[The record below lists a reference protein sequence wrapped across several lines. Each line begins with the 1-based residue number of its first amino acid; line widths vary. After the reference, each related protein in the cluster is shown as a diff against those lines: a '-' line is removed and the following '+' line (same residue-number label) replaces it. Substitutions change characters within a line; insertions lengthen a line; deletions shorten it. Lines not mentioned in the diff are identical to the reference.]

1 MSYDVTSRERAT
13 LHNANKFKVGL
24 FAANL
29 SSGRTAT
36 LIPERWSGSWPDNLR
51 LARMAD
57 DAGLDFMLPLAR
69 WKGYGGDTD
78 YQGTGLETFTW
89 TSGLL
94 ASTQRMTVF
103 ATVHAPLFNPVIAA
117 KACATADHIG
127 NGRFGLNLV
136 VGWNED
142 EFAMFG
148 VQQREHEQR
157 YEYGQEWL
165 DAVKRMWSSEED
177 FDVDGKYIKLKGVR
191 AKPKPVGGVRPLLM
205 NAGASP
211 VGRAFAVRNT
221 DAFFIQA
228 SRVSN
233 DETAGNVKKA
243 KDLAC
248 EYDRDIDVYTVASIT
263 CRRSRKEAEEY
274 YRYAVLDNADFSA
287 IDRLL
292 ALKDITPAKVGVEE
306 FEKQRRLYTIG
317 YSGKPIIGDPDDIAE
332 ALAAFSGAGLTGIG
346 LSFVNYLD
354 ELPFFNEEV
363 LPRLERR
370 GLRVPKRERPRM
382 ATTR

>member
-1 MSYDVTSRERAT
+1 MAYDITSRERAT
-13 LHNANKFKVGL
+13 LHNANKFKIGL

-36 LIPERWSGSWPDNLR
+36 LIPERWSGSWLDNLR

-57 DAGLDFMLPLAR
+57 EAGIDFMLPLAR
-69 WKGYGGDTD
+69 WKGYGGDSD
-78 YQGTGLETFTW
+78 YQGAGLETFTW

-127 NGRFGLNLV
+127 NGRFGLNVV

-157 YEYGQEWL
+157 YEYGQEWI
-165 DAVKRMWSSEED
+165 DAVKRMWTSDED

-191 AKPKPVGGVRPLLM
+191 SKPKPVGGVRPLLM

-233 DETAGNVKKA
+233 DETAANIKKA
-243 KDLAC
+243 KDLAG
-248 EYDRDIDVYTVASIT
+248 EHGRKIDVYTVASIT
-263 CRRSRKEAEEY
+263 CRRSREEAEAY

-287 IDRLL
+287 IDGLL
-292 ALKDITPAKVGVEE
+292 ALKNITPQSVGAEE
-306 FEKQRRLYTIG
+306 FERQRRVYTIG
-317 YSGKPIIGDPDDIAE
+317 YSGKPLIGDPDDIAK
-332 ALAAFSGAGLTGIG
+332 ALATLSEIGLTGIG
-346 LSFVNYLD
+346 ISFVNYLD
-354 ELPFFNEEV
+354 ELPFFCDEV
-363 LPRLERR
+363 LPRLERL
-370 GLRVPKRERPRM
+370 GIREPMGGSGKHR
-382 ATTR
+382 AA